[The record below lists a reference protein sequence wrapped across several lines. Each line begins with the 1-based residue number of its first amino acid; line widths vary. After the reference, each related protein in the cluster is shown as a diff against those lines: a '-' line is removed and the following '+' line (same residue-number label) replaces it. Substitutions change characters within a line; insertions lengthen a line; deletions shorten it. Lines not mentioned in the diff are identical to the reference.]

1 MRLKQIIKIYIQEH
15 SPVPSLL
22 RQKTKDHPEIYASLT
37 YVVLVDDD
45 DDDTWKMNFKLR
57 ISYFFSFLA

>member
-1 MRLKQIIKIYIQEH
+1 MRLKQIIIIYIQEH

-45 DDDTWKMNFKLR
+45 DDDT
-57 ISYFFSFLA
+57 